1 MKNERGRSRK
11 YNNERAIAICNQ
23 ARDAEISAFEL
34 FCANALINGNNWVAK
49 ILFGVPTVFMLYM
62 VVSLL

>member
-23 ARDAEISAFEL
+23 ARDAEISTFEL
-34 FCANALINGNNWVAK
+34 FCANALINGNNWVTK
-49 ILFGVPTVFMLYM
+49 LVFGAPTLFMLYM

>member
-1 MKNERGRSRK
+1 MKEKGRSRRC
-11 YNNERAIAICNQ
+11 NNETALAICNN
-23 ARDAEISAFEL
+23 ARNAEISTFEL

-49 ILFGVPTVFMLYM
+49 IVFGIPALFMLYM